1 MEEFSGLAARVV
13 ASVSDLRGC
22 LILDRDGLVLGA
34 YPEGQE
40 VAVKGAWLRFAALGE
55 ADKGFV
61 EFGDV
66 LWAYVRRGHY
76 AAFAVSSTNARP
88 GFVIDQ
94 LEQILLTAEEIRS
107 KRDALRLPEVA
118 PAPSS
123 RPRTPLHPEPR
134 PAAPSPQPETGRPAP
149 AGSPADSLAV
159 SPAGAA
165 SPAGPP
171 ASASPARPPV
181 RPSPTS
187 VPPVVPT
194 RVGPPGPGPQGPP
207 GVRPSTAPARPASGP
222 SAAPS
227 PAPGPASGPEAAPPT
242 EPVERDDDSE
252 VDPVL
257 LAQEFSRLLQE
268 SGNGDET

>member
-134 PAAPSPQPETGRPAP
+134 PAAPTPPPETGRPTP
-149 AGSPADSLAV
+149 AGSPAV

-242 EPVERDDDSE
+242 APVERDDDSE
-252 VDPVL
+252 VDPVM